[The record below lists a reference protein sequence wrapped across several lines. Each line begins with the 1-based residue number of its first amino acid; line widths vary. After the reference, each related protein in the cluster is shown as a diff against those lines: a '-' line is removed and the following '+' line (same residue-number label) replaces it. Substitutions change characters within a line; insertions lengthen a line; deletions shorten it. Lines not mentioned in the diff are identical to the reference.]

1 MLADARSGGASRH
14 VPVKAKGRLPAAE
27 RRAAI
32 VKAAIH
38 RFAKH
43 GFRGTTTRE
52 LAAAAGVSEP
62 VLYQHFATKRDLY
75 TAIVDHL
82 IAEAHERFDQ
92 RANQL
97 EPLANDRE
105 FLQWLGEG
113 ILAYHLEDPDRVR
126 LLLFS
131 ALEGHELADLWFEK
145 ATMDQIRWVERSLEK
160 RIAAGTIR
168 IREPELVA
176 RAFIFMVGHF
186 GLKHL
191 LFPGRCAPPPDARLV
206 EKLVDIFLNGI
217 AVQKGTT
224 DEDHAE
230 S

>member
-1 MLADARSGGASRH
+1 MLADARSDKETKSH
-14 VPVKAKGRLPAAE
+14 PVKAKARLPAAE

-32 VKAAIH
+32 VQAAIR
-38 RFAKH
+38 RFAMH

-62 VLYQHFATKRDLY
+62 VLYQHFSTKQDLY

-82 IAEAHERFDQ
+82 IEEAHERFDQ
-92 RANQL
+92 QARQV
-97 EPLANDRE
+97 EPVASDRE
-105 FLQWLGEG
+105 FLQWLGES
-113 ILAYHLEDPDRVR
+113 ILAYYLEDPDRIR

-168 IREPELVA
+168 IREPEVVA
-176 RAFIFMVGHF
+176 RAFIFMVAHF

-191 LFPGRCAPPPDARLV
+191 LFPGCGAPAPDARLV
-206 EKLVDIFLNGI
+206 EKLVDIFLFGI
-217 AVQKGTT
+217 AAEQVMT
-224 DEDHAE
+224 DEEHE
-230 S
+230 KS

>member
-1 MLADARSGGASRH
+1 MLADARSDKETKGH
-14 VPVKAKGRLPAAE
+14 PVKAKARLPAAE

-32 VKAAIH
+32 VQAAIR
-38 RFAKH
+38 RFAMH

-82 IAEAHERFDQ
+82 IEEAHERFDQ
-92 RANQL
+92 QARQV
-97 EPLANDRE
+97 EPVASDRE
-105 FLQWLGEG
+105 FLQWLGES
-113 ILAYHLEDPDRVR
+113 ILAYYLEDPDRIR

-168 IREPELVA
+168 IREPEVVA
-176 RAFIFMVGHF
+176 RAFIFMVAHF

-191 LFPGRCAPPPDARLV
+191 LFPGCGAPAPDARLV
-206 EKLVDIFLNGI
+206 EKLVEIFLFGI
-217 AVQKGTT
+217 AAEQVMT
-224 DEDHAE
+224 DEEHE
-230 S
+230 KS

>member
-1 MLADARSGGASRH
+1 MLADARSDGTSRA
-14 VPVKAKGRLPAAE
+14 VPAKTKGRLPAAE

-32 VKAAIH
+32 VQAAIH

-75 TAIVDHL
+75 NAIVDHL
-82 IAEAHERFDQ
+82 IEEAHERFDQ
-92 RANQL
+92 RAKQL
-97 EPLANDRE
+97 EAVANDRE
-105 FLQWLGEG
+105 FLQWLGES
-113 ILAYHLEDPDRVR
+113 ILAYHMEDPDRIR

-131 ALEGHELADLWFEK
+131 ALERHELADLWFQK
-145 ATMDQIRWVERSLEK
+145 ATMDQIRWVEASLEK
-160 RIAAGTIR
+160 RMAAGTIR

-176 RAFIFMVGHF
+176 RAFIFMVSHF

-191 LFPGRCAPPPDARLV
+191 LFAGRCAPAPDARMV

-217 AVQKGTT
+217 ADHREITDKGH
-224 DEDHAE
+224 EK

>member
-1 MLADARSGGASRH
+1 MLADARSGGAL
-14 VPVKAKGRLPAAE
+14 PAEKQKGKGRLPAAE

-32 VKAAIH
+32 VQAAIH
-38 RFAKH
+38 RFARH

-82 IAEAHERFDQ
+82 IEEAHERFDQ
-92 RANQL
+92 RAKQL
-97 EPLANDRE
+97 EAVASDRE
-105 FLQWLGEG
+105 FLQWLGES
-113 ILAYHLEDPDRVR
+113 ILAYYLEDPDRIR

-145 ATMDQIRWVERSLEK
+145 ATMDQIRWVERCLEK

-168 IREPELVA
+168 IQEPELVA

-191 LFPGRCAPPPDARLV
+191 LFPGRCSPAPDGKLV

-217 AVQKGTT
+217 AAPGEITDKGH
-224 DEDHAE
+224 EQ